1 MMKYFLHLCLATL
14 IFSCD
19 KSEDK
24 AYHSI
29 AELKEKYS
37 SGDKDNW
44 PTPTVDSSVVDFQDI
59 GVLPD
64 VKFEKEDGFSEKKR
78 ALGKS
83 LFYDPRLSSSGQI
96 ACATCHDPN
105 IGWADGKRVPFGHDR
120 SPGSRNT
127 ISIINIGHLDTF
139 FWDGRAANLA
149 EQAKAAIENPIEMN
163 HDMDSVVM
171 TIQKIAGYKPYFEE
185 VYGDGEIS
193 EEQILEAIIAFE
205 RTIESR
211 KSRFDQFIAGDSTK
225 LSNQE
230 VQGLHLFR
238 TKARCIN
245 CHNSAL
251 LTDQQFHNLG
261 LSYYGRK
268 YEDLGRYEVT
278 HAAADVGKFK
288 TPSLR
293 ELKHTAPYM
302 HNGLFPHLEGV
313 LNMYNAGM
321 ATLKPSKEQ
330 ETDTLFPTK
339 SDLLKE
345 LDLDQSE
352 LAALE
357 AFLNSLSSTIY
368 HERPPEELPQ

>member
-1 MMKYFLHLCLATL
+1 MKYFIYLCLATL

-19 KSEDK
+19 KTEDK

-29 AELKEKYS
+29 AELKEVYS

-44 PTPTVDSSVVDFQDI
+44 PKPTVDSMVVDFQDI

-64 VKFEKEDGFSEKKR
+64 IKFDKENEFSEKKR
-78 ALGKS
+78 ELGKS

-127 ISIINIGHLDTF
+127 LSIINIGHLDTF

-171 TIQKIAGYKPYFEE
+171 TIQNIAGYKPYFEE
-185 VYGDGEIS
+185 VYGDDKIS
-193 EEQILEAIIAFE
+193 EDQILDAIITFE
-205 RTIESR
+205 RTIVSR
-211 KSRFDQFIAGDSTK
+211 KSRFDKFIAGDSTK

-251 LTDQQFHNLG
+251 FTDQQFHNLG

-268 YEDLGRYEVT
+268 YEDLGRYAVT
-278 HAAADVGKFK
+278 NAAADVGKFK

-321 ATLKPSKEQ
+321 ATLKPSKKQ
-330 ETDTLFPTK
+330 ETDPLFPTK
-339 SDLLKE
+339 SKLLKE
-345 LDLDQSE
+345 LDLDQNE
-352 LAALE
+352 LEALE

-368 HERPPEELPQ
+368 RERPPERLPQ

>member
-1 MMKYFLHLCLATL
+1 MMKYFLYLCLATL

-19 KSEDK
+19 KTEDE

-29 AELKEKYS
+29 AELKEIYS

-59 GVLPD
+59 GILPD
-64 VKFEKEDGFSEKKR
+64 VKFDKEDGFSEKKR
-78 ALGKS
+78 ELGKS

-127 ISIINIGHLDTF
+127 ISIINIGLLDTF

-185 VYGDGEIS
+185 VYGDEEIS

-205 RTIESR
+205 RTIMSR

-230 VQGLHLFR
+230 VEGLHLFR

-251 LTDQQFHNLG
+251 FTDQQFHNLG

-278 HAAADVGKFK
+278 NVAADVGKFK

-321 ATLKPSKEQ
+321 ATLKPTKEQ
-330 ETDTLFPTK
+330 EIDPLFPTK

-345 LDLDQSE
+345 LDLNQEE
-352 LAALE
+352 LASLE

-368 HERPPEELPQ
+368 RERPPEKLPH